1 METTVIDRVKQTCI
15 EMLNARGFTDIREEE
30 GIIHG
35 NNPTEDAGICVILHT
50 QPKFTVTNVQE
61 YNMMVSGMNMNHY
74 IIVVENPVTPMARKV
89 IDNSIEMTIEVFLVQ
104 ELVFNITKHELV
116 PKHEKVNAEKA
127 LELKKRFGTKFPVLL
142 KIDPVCRFYG
152 FKRGDMIRVVR
163 KNGTIAFR
171 IVG

>member
-1 METTVIDRVKQTCI
+1 MEQTNVDRVKVTCI
-15 EMLNARGFTDIREEE
+15 DMLNARGYTQIREED

-35 NNPTEDAGICVILHT
+35 QDPSSGQAICVILHT

-61 YNMMVSGMNMNHY
+61 YNMMVSSMNINHY

-89 IDNSIEMTIEVFLVQ
+89 IDNSIEMTIEVFLMQ

-116 PKHEKVNAEKA
+116 PKHEKLNAEKA
-127 LELKKRFGTKFPVLL
+127 LELKKRFGTKFPVIL
-142 KIDPVCRFYG
+142 KIDPICRFYG
-152 FKRGDMIRVVR
+152 FKRGDMIKIVR
-163 KNGTIAFR
+163 KNGMIAFR